1 MEFKAIALDMDGTLL
16 NPENELDDDLA
27 EFLQDIRA
35 QGVKV
40 FLASGR
46 SRVEIEE
53 VLPEGFV
60 FDGMVCANGM
70 GVYAG
75 EEELAQHA
83 IDPAVIEQAVAGA
96 REMNMYY
103 ELHPLVGTR
112 FALAAD
118 QEMLSAE
125 IRGDKPDTIHANE
138 WNSRMEAV
146 EKIIEWKENIET
158 NNIIKLY
165 FFSESQVRLA
175 DWMEKLE
182 VMKEEFTFSTSSSSA
197 HNVEIM
203 AAGVDKGTGMELLLE
218 KYAIDADDMLA
229 VGDAEN
235 DLPMFAIAGLAVAME
250 NAQHHVKA
258 EADEMTD
265 LPYDEGGLLD
275 YLEQH
280 FDV

>member
-35 QGVKV
+35 QGVKI

-53 VLPEGFV
+53 VLPEGFA

-118 QEMLSAE
+118 QEMLTAE

-146 EKIIEWKENIET
+146 EEIIEWKDKIET

-182 VMKEEFTFSTSSSSA
+182 AMKDRFTFSTSSSSA